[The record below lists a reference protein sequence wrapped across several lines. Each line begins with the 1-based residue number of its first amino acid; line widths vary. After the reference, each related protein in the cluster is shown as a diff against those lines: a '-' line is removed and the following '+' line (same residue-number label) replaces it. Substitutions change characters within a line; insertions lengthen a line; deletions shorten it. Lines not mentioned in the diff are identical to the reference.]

1 MAVHVVNGG
10 GNFLRLQVAYRLART
25 KTRVSSQVGSHAR
38 LFLRLAGHGCGK
50 IPLSAPPTVEGH
62 AQERSSVRSSDG
74 EDFPRSR
81 SFIWRR
87 TLRTSP
93 TVGRLDGNDRDD
105 SHSTFWN
112 VSAFGTGMAPRGNRC
127 RADHERATAIEI
139 DQRILGTALERRF

>member
-25 KTRVSSQVGSHAR
+25 KTRLSSQVGSHAR
-38 LFLRLAGHGCGK
+38 LFLRVARHGRGK
-50 IPLSAPPTVEGH
+50 IPLSAPATVEGRASACPGR
-62 AQERSSVRSSDG
+62 AQGRSSVRSSDG

-93 TVGRLDGNDRDD
+93 IVGRLGGNDRHD
-105 SHSTFWN
+105 SHSTFCH
-112 VSAFGTGMAPRGNRC
+112 VSAFGTVM
-127 RADHERATAIEI
+127 
-139 DQRILGTALERRF
+139 